1 MRGLSQEESS
11 LLPSRKRPEPLLKAL
26 EQRKNDLGSQ
36 MQIPG
41 PELLAQ
47 ESSWAVAW
55 QELSSYLE
63 KLQVRLS
70 PGVLGLPATSMV
82 SRGHEACLIN
92 KDQTS
97 INLASDLI
105 KIHIQVKK
113 KTSAL
118 SSLEVCFL
126 SLMYF
131 NFL

>member
-1 MRGLSQEESS
+1 MSQDESR
-11 LLPSRKRPEPLLKAL
+11 LLPSKKRPEPLLKAL
-26 EQRKNDLGSQ
+26 EQHKNDLGSQ

-47 ESSWAVAW
+47 KSPWAVAW

-70 PGVLGLPATSMV
+70 PEVLGLPAASMV
-82 SRGHEACLIN
+82 SRGPEACLIN
-92 KDQTS
+92 KDQTT

-105 KIHIQVKK
+105 NIHIQVKKKK

-118 SSLEVCFL
+118 SSLGVCFL
-126 SLMYF
+126 SLMYL

>member
-1 MRGLSQEESS
+1 MSQDESR
-11 LLPSRKRPEPLLKAL
+11 LLPSKKRPEPLLKAL
-26 EQRKNDLGSQ
+26 EQHKNDLGSQ

-47 ESSWAVAW
+47 KSPWAVAW

-70 PGVLGLPATSMV
+70 PEVLGLPAASMV
-82 SRGHEACLIN
+82 SRGPKACLIN

-113 KTSAL
+113 KKKDFCPFKFR
-118 SSLEVCFL
+118 SLFPITNVP
-126 SLMYF
+126 
-131 NFL
+131 